1 MKMSKFRTVFNV
13 EYSQVVKKKSFLV
26 GIFLT
31 PVIMIAVTVLPAVF
45 ATSNVAE
52 VQDEF
57 AIIDMSGSDIGQ
69 RLADA
74 VSEYNLESDST
85 KSAHTLYELT
95 QLDSDNVQALDSIR
109 TFLDS
114 LILDKQ
120 LNRYI
125 IIMPDAEQTDSVLM
139 ISKSMGF
146 RTARRY
152 DRVISNILTEKRL
165 ESSNI
170 DADVDNIL
178 TLTRRIDMIQKAPG
192 GKTRD
197 FLSIYFGALIFILIV
212 FTSVMGFGQ
221 ILMRSIIDEKNSRIV
236 EVLVSSVSPFQLMM
250 GKVLGLGAA
259 NLTQVAVWVCIGFG
273 MFLFRGS
280 FNMPSN
286 IEDIIFNPV
295 IIMFFVLFMLIAY
308 IMYSTIFALIGSIC
322 NTDKEAQNFIFPITI
337 SLMLPLVLLMY
348 IVQQPD
354 STLTVILSFIPLLTP
369 TMMVARINIM
379 GPESFSF
386 SDPIILEA
394 CLGVLTSVLFT
405 IGLIWVSARIFRI
418 GILMYGK
425 RATLPEIMK
434 WIKYR

>member
-1 MKMSKFRTVFNV
+1 MSKFRTVFNV

-31 PVIMIAVTVLPAVF
+31 PIIMIAFTVLPAVF
-45 ATSNVAE
+45 ATQGVSPG
-52 VQDEF
+52 QDTF

-74 VSEYNLESDST
+74 ITEYKLDNDST
-85 KSAHTLYELT
+85 QSAHRLY
-95 QLDSDNVQALDSIR
+95 QLYHIDPDNTHALDSMR
-109 TFLDS
+109 SFLDS
-114 LILDKQ
+114 LILDKEVD
-120 LNRYI
+120 RYV
-125 IIMPDAEQTDSVLM
+125 IIMPNAEKTDSVLM
-139 ISKSMGF
+139 ISKSLGF
-146 RTARRY
+146 RIARRF
-152 DRVISNILTEKRL
+152 DRIISNILTKKRF
-165 ESSNI
+165 EGSNI
-170 DADVDNIL
+170 DVDVDKIL
-178 TLTRRIDMIQKAPG
+178 SLTRRIDMIQKAPG

-212 FTSVMGFGQ
+212 FASVMGFGQ

-259 NLTQVAVWVCIGFG
+259 NLTQVAVWLVIGLGIFI
-273 MFLFRGS
+273 FRGA
-280 FNMPSN
+280 FNIPAH
-286 IEDIIFNPV
+286 IGDIIFNPV
-295 IIMFFVLFMLIAY
+295 IILFFVLFMVIAY

-337 SLMLPLVLLMY
+337 LLMLPIILLMY
-348 IVQQPD
+348 MVQQPD
-354 STLTVILSFIPLLTP
+354 STFSKILSFIPLLTP

-379 GPESFSF
+379 APESFSF
-386 SDPIILEA
+386 ADPIVIEA
-394 CLGVLTSVLFT
+394 GLGVLTSALFT
-405 IGLIWVSARIFRI
+405 VGLIWVAARIFRV

-425 RATLPEIMK
+425 RATLPEILK